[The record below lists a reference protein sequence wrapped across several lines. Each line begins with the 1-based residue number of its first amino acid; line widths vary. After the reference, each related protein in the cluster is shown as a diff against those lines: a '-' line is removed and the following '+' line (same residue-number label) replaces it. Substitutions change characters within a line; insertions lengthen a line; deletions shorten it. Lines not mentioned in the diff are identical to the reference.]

1 MRLTSFHVKKYRSIE
16 DSGVI
21 PVDDKITTFVGI
33 NESGKTNVMR
43 ALRKLN
49 NKNDIKFK
57 KLTENPI
64 WHFKNWDPEEI
75 FITAQ
80 FILDEDEKAEISKL
94 DSEYSDLA
102 EISFSRNKKMD
113 LICHFGEREEIAI
126 PFAPFHERYLVPIQS
141 LVGAIDP
148 TTIDDGINQKNSIM
162 KLLEDI
168 YTDLEENLNIRKPEI
183 FTQIKEMTE
192 QLKLCLGNIAP
203 KHDNSKIIKLIDKI
217 DKDITKDKRG
227 NIKNYL
233 IEKLPRFIYFE
244 NIGVINSRINLE
256 SLVSDIKSGDLTES
270 EITAKTLL
278 DMSGLDASELLTLS
292 SVEGKNESMI
302 RDDKDTASQ
311 LCNQASLSLT
321 NDLNGI
327 WSQNEHTLEIE
338 VNGNHLRVWVINKQ
352 DNVRLQLEERSR
364 GYQWYFSFYIVFNVE
379 SKGRYKDS
387 ILLLDEPALFLH
399 ATGQKDFLKKALP
412 QLSEKNQI
420 IYTTHSP
427 FLLDLTRPFSIH
439 TVTLDKDAP
448 KRESHISKEH
458 WASDRDA
465 LFPLQSAVGYHLAQS
480 MFIGIKNMIVEGL
493 TDFYILGAASDL
505 FEDNE
510 KISLAKNFVFSPAGG
525 GTKTVILAKTYVAQE
540 LQVGVLLDADNE
552 GHIAKEQLIKDTLL
566 RDNKILLLNNI
577 FGKPEQTMSLEDI
590 FPEEY
595 YLRFVTVAYEKELKE
610 KTIKLESSNPML
622 VKRIESFFKK
632 NNLGTFDKTKPSLLI
647 TKEFAKGDFD
657 KIPKELVDNFEKL
670 FVAINDVMK

>member
-1 MRLTSFHVKKYRSIE
+1 MRLTSFCVKKYRSIE
-16 DSGVI
+16 DSGEI
-21 PVDDKITTFVGI
+21 PVDDKVTTFVGI

-49 NKNDIKFK
+49 NKNDTKFK
-57 KLTENPI
+57 RLTENPI
-64 WHFKNWDPEEI
+64 WHFKEWDPEEI
-75 FITAQ
+75 FITGK
-80 FILDEDEKAEISKL
+80 FTLDEDEKAKVSEL
-94 DSEYSDLA
+94 DSEYSDLT

-113 LICHFGEREEIAI
+113 LICHFKEKEQTAL
-126 PFAPFHERYLVPIQS
+126 PFPPFQEKYLIPIQS
-141 LVGAIDP
+141 LIQAIDP
-148 TTIDDGINQKNSIM
+148 ATIDDGVNQKNNITSLFENIG
-162 KLLEDI
+162 
-168 YTDLEENLNIRKPEI
+168 TGFEESLNIGKPEVLA
-183 FTQIKEMTE
+183 TIKERTE
-192 QLKLCLGNIAP
+192 QLKQGLEPIAP
-203 KHDNSKIIKLIDKI
+203 KHDNSEIIGLIDKI
-217 DKDITKDKRG
+217 SEEITEDASED
-227 NIKNYL
+227 IKNYL
-233 IEKLPRFIYFE
+233 IERLPRFIYFE

-278 DMSGLDASELLTLS
+278 DMSGLDAKELLTLS
-292 SVEGKNESMI
+292 STEKKSEPRI

-321 NDLNGI
+321 TDLDGI
-327 WSQNEHTLEIE
+327 WSQNEHILEIE
-338 VNGNHLRVWVINKQ
+338 LNGNHLRVWVINKQ

-379 SKGRYKDS
+379 SEGRHRDS

-399 ATGQKDFLKKALP
+399 ATGQEDFLKKVLP

-439 TVTLDKDAP
+439 TVTLDKDGP

-480 MFIGIKNMIVEGL
+480 MFIGTRNMIVEGL
-493 TDFYILGAASDL
+493 TDFWILGTASDL
-505 FEDNE
+505 FESNG
-510 KISLAKNFVFSPAGG
+510 KMSLTKNFVFSPAGG

-552 GHIAKEQLIKDTLL
+552 GHIAKEQLIRDTLL
-566 RDNKILLLNNI
+566 KSNKILLLNDI
-577 FGKPEQTMSLEDI
+577 FDKPDQTMSLEDI
-590 FPEEY
+590 FPEDY
-595 YLRFVTVAYEKELKE
+595 YLGFVARAYEKELKGIE
-610 KTIKLESSNPML
+610 IKLESTNPML

-632 NNLGTFDKTKPSLLI
+632 NNLGNFDKTKPSLLI

-657 KIPKELVDNFEKL
+657 KIPTELVTNFEKL
-670 FVAINDVMK
+670 FTAINDVMK

>member
-1 MRLTSFHVKKYRSIE
+1 MRLTSFYVKKYRSIE
-16 DSGVI
+16 DSGEI

-49 NKNDIKFK
+49 NKNDTKFK
-57 KLTENPI
+57 RLTENPI
-64 WHFKNWDPEEI
+64 WHFKEWDPEEI
-75 FITAQ
+75 FITGK
-80 FILDEDEKAEISKL
+80 FTLDEDEKVKISEL
-94 DSEYSDLA
+94 DSEYSDLT

-113 LICHFGEREEIAI
+113 LICHFKEKEQTAL
-126 PFAPFHERYLVPIQS
+126 PFPPFQEKYLIPIQS
-141 LVGAIDP
+141 LIQEIDP
-148 TTIDDGINQKNSIM
+148 ATIDDGVNQKNNITS
-162 KLLEDI
+162 LF
-168 YTDLEENLNIRKPEI
+168 ENIGIGLDESLNIRKPEV
-183 FTQIKEMTE
+183 FATIKERTE
-192 QLKLCLGNIAP
+192 QLKQGLEPIAP
-203 KHDNSKIIKLIDKI
+203 KHDNSEIIGLIDKI
-217 DKDITKDKRG
+217 SEEITEDSSED
-227 NIKNYL
+227 IKNYL
-233 IEKLPRFIYFE
+233 IERLPRFIYFE

-278 DMSGLDASELLTLS
+278 DMSGLDAKELLTLS
-292 SVEGKNESMI
+292 STEKKSEPRI

-321 NDLNGI
+321 TDLDGI
-327 WSQNEHTLEIE
+327 WSQNEHILEIE
-338 VNGNHLRVWVINKQ
+338 LNGNHLRVWVINKQ

-379 SKGRYKDS
+379 SEGRHRDS

-399 ATGQKDFLKKALP
+399 ATGQGDFLKKVLP

-439 TVTLDKDAP
+439 TVTLDKDGP

-465 LFPLQSAVGYHLAQS
+465 LFPLQSAIGYHLAQS
-480 MFIGIKNMIVEGL
+480 MFIGARNMIVEGL
-493 TDFYILGAASDL
+493 TDFWILGTASDL
-505 FEDNE
+505 FEGNG
-510 KISLAKNFVFSPAGG
+510 KMSLTKNFVFSPAGG

-552 GHIAKEQLIKDTLL
+552 GRLAKEQLVRDTLL
-566 RDNKILLLNNI
+566 KSNKILLLNDI
-577 FGKPEQTMSLEDI
+577 FDKPEQTMSLEDI
-590 FPEEY
+590 FPEDY
-595 YLRFVTVAYEKELKE
+595 YLGFVARAYEKELKGME
-610 KTIKLESSNPML
+610 IKLESTNPML
-622 VKRIESFFKK
+622 IKRIESFFKK
-632 NNLGTFDKTKPSLLI
+632 NNLGNFDKTKPSLLI

-657 KIPKELVDNFEKL
+657 KIPAELVTNFEKL
-670 FVAINDVMK
+670 FTAINDVMK